1 MIKNIKIGKK
11 DYILKNTAS
20 VLLIYKNQF
29 GTDYL
34 EDVLHISTL
43 ECVKNTRQIGVIG
56 YQLLWSMLKAGNSE
70 IPDPD
75 VFYSEIPA
83 NHLTD
88 LINLAGNFFLKTFPK
103 VQEGKNEA
111 DNSPFTAESL
121 SVCCTSCGLTLHD
134 MENYTLDFVIGYI
147 DKYVDFKDPEKN
159 KPAKRKATQADFDR
173 F

>member
-1 MIKNIKIGKK
+1 MIKNIKIGEK

-29 GTDYL
+29 RTDYL
-34 EDVLHISTL
+34 EDVLHISTV
-43 ECVKNTRQIGVIG
+43 ESIKDSQHIGIVG
-56 YQLLWSMLKAGNSE
+56 YQLLWSMLKAGNPE
-70 IPDPD
+70 ISDPD

-83 NHLTD
+83 NQLTN
-88 LINLAGNFFLKTFPK
+88 LINLAGNFFLKAFP
-103 VQEGKNEA
+103 EA
-111 DNSPFTAESL
+111 TDIENQNNNPLTAESL

-134 MENYTLDFVIGYI
+134 MESYTLDFIIEYI